1 MSLQNADARLAAAHG
16 DGDDLNGLAA
26 EGLVAAARG
35 APAGDVAPPS
45 IARVVV
51 APAPDAQRVRDVQ
64 VAALAGGGAV
74 ADAHSGHAETSGK
87 QAAAVRKRSIVVR
100 MIKSNTANCRG

>member
-1 MSLQNADARLAAAHG
+1 MDRELGGVVAPGLDVVADARLAAAHG
-16 DGDDLNGLAA
+16 DSHDLNGLAA
-26 EGLVAAARG
+26 EGLVVVAAARG

-64 VAALAGGGAV
+64 VAAPPRWLVV
-74 ADAHSGHAETSGK
+74 AQSPMPIAAMLK
-87 QAAAVRKRSIVVR
+87 QAVSKLLL
-100 MIKSNTANCRG
+100 

>member
-16 DGDDLNGLAA
+16 DGHDLNGLAA

-64 VAALAGGGAV
+64 VAAPPRWLVV
-74 ADAHSGHAETSGK
+74 AQSPMPIAAMLK
-87 QAAAVRKRSIVVR
+87 QAVSKLLL
-100 MIKSNTANCRG
+100 